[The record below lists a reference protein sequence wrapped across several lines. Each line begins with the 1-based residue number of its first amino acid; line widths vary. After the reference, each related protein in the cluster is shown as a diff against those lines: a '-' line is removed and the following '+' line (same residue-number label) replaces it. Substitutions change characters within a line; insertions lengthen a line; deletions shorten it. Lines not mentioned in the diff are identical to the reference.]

1 MTIDR
6 PKLPIK
12 LLIIEDSP
20 TDQLSM
26 LDAIKKADLHCEC
39 KTISSIKEGLS
50 YLKNTHFD
58 LVISE
63 YQLHDGVA
71 LALLTALGD
80 TPIIVLSE
88 LTDES
93 LILQAISAG
102 ISEYLIKDSTYLII
116 LPVMIQSVLRR
127 KKIDHEKHN
136 QQIFI
141 DILRDSMVT
150 LNSTLELDE
159 VLHRILDTVQ
169 QIIPHDS
176 SSIMLIEN
184 RVAQVVLSSGW
195 QEDILP
201 AILSARFPID
211 NIDHFREMY
220 TTRAFCNVPDIA
232 HFDSWVDVS
241 GMYKPRAYL
250 AAPICYRDEVIGFLN
265 LDSCTVNHF
274 TPTHVE
280 RLRVFIDQASIALH
294 NAQLFHKAKTLAAM
308 EARQRLARDLH
319 DSVTQT
325 LFAVT
330 VTTQAILKQWKLD
343 AYSVGESL
351 EELQDLTQGA
361 LAEIRTLLL
370 ELRPSALLEADL
382 GDLLR
387 QLCTTSKGRSRLR
400 VTFHSRGKADTTPDV
415 HVTFFRIAQES
426 LNNIIKHSRAKHAD
440 VRLIRQMG
448 QVELVIV
455 DDGMGFDTQSTKPSH
470 MGIKIMQERAQDANI
485 ALTIT
490 SVPKSGTTI
499 RAFWIN
505 KE

>member
-6 PKLPIK
+6 PELPIK
-12 LLIIEDSP
+12 LLIIEDAL
-20 TDQLSM
+20 TDQLGIVEV
-26 LDAIKKADLHCEC
+26 IKQADLHCDCE
-39 KTISSIKEGLS
+39 KVSSIKEGLL
-50 YLKNTHFD
+50 YIQNTRFD
-58 LVISE
+58 LVISD
-63 YQLHDGVA
+63 YHLHDGVA
-71 LALLTALGD
+71 LELLTALGD
-80 TPIIVLSE
+80 TPIIVLSG
-88 LTDES
+88 LQDES
-93 LILQAISAG
+93 SAIQAIGAG
-102 ISEYLIKDSTYLII
+102 VSEYLIKDRVYPII
-116 LPVMIQSVLRR
+116 LPVTIQSVLRR
-127 KKIDHEKHN
+127 KKIEQEKHDH
-136 QQIFI
+136 QLST
-141 DILRDSMVT
+141 DILRHSMAT

-159 VLHRILDTVQ
+159 VLHRILDMAH

-195 QEDILP
+195 QDNSIP

-211 NIDHFREMY
+211 NIAHFREMY
-220 TTRAFCNVPDIA
+220 TTRAFCYVPDIA
-232 HFDSWVDVS
+232 QSDSWVDVS
-241 GMYKPRAYL
+241 GMDKPRSYL
-250 AAPICYRDEVIGFLN
+250 AAPICYHDEVIGFLN
-265 LDSCTVNHF
+265 LDSYTVNHF
-274 TPTHVE
+274 TPTHIE
-280 RLRVFIDQASIALH
+280 RLRVFIDYAAIALH

-330 VTTQAILKQWKLD
+330 VTTQAILKQWKHD

-387 QLCTTSKGRSRLR
+387 QLCTTIKGRSRLR

-415 HVTFFRIAQES
+415 HVAFFRIAQES
-426 LNNIIKHSRAKHAD
+426 LNNIIKHSRAKSAD

-455 DDGMGFDTQSTKPSH
+455 DDGMGFDIHSAKPNH